1 MISVSFVLSGR
12 KLGSEAF
19 TILSHDGAGLPR
31 GNSRKTSAASSVG
44 SAAQQQQQQQQQ
56 DITDELHHQQEESKF
71 SGEAWCTF
79 DFKYLLHTTSQISA
93 LSVGNPSSPIVLA
106 RDSSDLRDLMSSTLT
121 STSVVLEF
129 VASWCGLCAMI
140 APQME
145 LLAEE
150 FDGDGVRFLKADV
163 EDCAEAAKDFGV
175 EVLPSILIIR

>member
-1 MISVSFVLSGR
+1 M
-12 KLGSEAF
+12 
-19 TILSHDGAGLPR
+19 
-31 GNSRKTSAASSVG
+31 
-44 SAAQQQQQQQQQ
+44 
-56 DITDELHHQQEESKF
+56 
-71 SGEAWCTF
+71 
-79 DFKYLLHTTSQISA
+79 
-93 LSVGNPSSPIVLA
+93 LA